1 MRHFT
6 TSAAAALMMSATP
19 VLAADLP
26 VAPEPVEYVQIC
38 DAYGIGYFYI
48 PGTDTCLRIRGR
60 VRAEYRFNNFG
71 ASPSDW
77 SDRTRNSTST
87 RARGYLRFDARTQTE
102 YGLLRAYIDFFA
114 TVDTPGFIQTD
125 SSDPNVNDPV
135 GSFGIQQDNTVPTLD
150 FAFVQFGG
158 MTIGRAQ
165 SFYDFWTGY
174 AYGAI
179 TTVAYSDRN
188 LWLGGYT
195 FDLGNGLSTSW
206 SVEDRTA
213 RQQDLFVGEYLDPT
227 GFFQGYGGM
236 RFPSLVANIRLDQG
250 WGSAQIMGALTEV
263 RFLESF
269 PSGRLGWAV
278 GGGVEFNIPWFTT
291 NWFSGLQGVVQAT
304 WAQGALGYVNSD
316 WQNIIFDG
324 TDLTNDG
331 DGIATGWSV
340 AGGLQAD
347 FTPEWNAAIQA
358 SFAHAN
364 QKFLPNQNQWDVV
377 GKVGWVPVSGFEIGT
392 EVAYRNV
399 GRGVIFQEDFND
411 PTTPLVDEFGG
422 SNIIAVLL
430 RVQRDF

>member
-38 DAYGIGYFYI
+38 DAYGTGYFYI

-71 ASPSDW
+71 AGPSDW
-77 SDRTRNSTST
+77 SERTRNSTST
-87 RARGYLRFDARTQTE
+87 RARGYLRMDARTQTE
-102 YGLLRAYIDFFA
+102 YGLLRAYIDLFG
-114 TVDTPGFIQTD
+114 TVDTPGFIQDD
-125 SSDPNVNDPV
+125 SSVPNVNNPV
-135 GSFGIQQDNTVPTLD
+135 GSFGVEQDNTVMTLD
-150 FAFVQFGG
+150 YAFVQFGG

-179 TTVAYSDRN
+179 TTVAYSDQN
-188 LWLGGYT
+188 LWLAGYT

-213 RQQDLFVGEYLDPT
+213 RQQNLFTGEYLNST
-227 GFFQGYGGM
+227 GFNQGYGGM
-236 RFPSLVANIRLDQG
+236 RFPDLVANIRLDQG

-263 RFLESF
+263 RYLESY
-269 PSGRLGWAV
+269 PSGLLGWAV
-278 GGGVEFNIPWFTT
+278 GGGVEFNLPFFT
-291 NWFSGLQGVVQAT
+291 NYLSGFQGVVQAT
-304 WAQGALGYVNSD
+304 FSQGALGYVNSD
-316 WQNIIFDG
+316 WQNVIWDATSLTDG
-324 TDLTNDG
+324 E
-331 DGIATGWSV
+331 DGIATGWSI
-340 AGGLQAD
+340 AWGFQAD
-347 FTPEWNAAIQA
+347 FSPEWNAAIQA
-358 SFAHAN
+358 SFANARS
-364 QKFLPNQNQWDVV
+364 KFLWNQNQWDVV
-377 GKVGWVPVSGFEIGT
+377 GKIGWTPVSGFEIGT

-399 GRGVIFQEDFND
+399 GLGDLYPDTTVNGGN
-411 PTTPLVDEFGG
+411 PTRPLGQQD
-422 SNIIAVLL
+422 IISILL

>member
-38 DAYGIGYFYI
+38 DAYGIGYFFI

-71 ASPSDW
+71 AGPNDW

-125 SSDPNVNDPV
+125 SSDPFVNEPV
-135 GSFGIQQDNTVPTLD
+135 GSFGVQQDNTIPTLD

-213 RQQDLFVGEYLDPT
+213 RQQDLFAGEYLDSF

-278 GGGVEFNIPWFTT
+278 GGGVEIDIPFFN
-291 NWFSGLQGVVQAT
+291 NWISGFQGVVQAT
-304 WAQGALGYVNSD
+304 YAQGALGYVHSD
-316 WQNIIFDG
+316 WENVIFDA

-331 DGIATGWSV
+331 SGIGTGWSI
-340 AGGLQAD
+340 AWGFQAD

-358 SFAHAN
+358 SYAHAN
-364 QKFLPNQNQWDVV
+364 QKFLWNQNQWDVV

-399 GRGVIFQEDFND
+399 GLGKVFPDNATNFGE
-411 PTTPLVDEFGG
+411 PTRPIGMQ
-422 SNIIAVLL
+422 NIIAVLL